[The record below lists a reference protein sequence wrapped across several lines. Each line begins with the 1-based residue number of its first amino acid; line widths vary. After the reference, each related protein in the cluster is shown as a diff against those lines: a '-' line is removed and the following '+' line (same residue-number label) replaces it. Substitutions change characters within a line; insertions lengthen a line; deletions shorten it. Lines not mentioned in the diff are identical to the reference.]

1 MFGYFG
7 KLPNFPDFVRYN
19 SAGEELLAFD
29 KWIQEGITGSKLKL
43 KSAWEKIFKNSPLYS
58 FLFNYQGSK
67 KFLAGSLFP
76 SEDKSSRYYP
86 FITILKFNKSFIDFD
101 RLFMMPVIL
110 KDFSEKMFSA
120 YNFLAKCN
128 NVKELDNFIESYE
141 LDIKNFNAYEND
153 YAEYLQNTKLND
165 FWERITGS
173 PDESKKL
180 NIINNL
186 LFISPGLKQSSNAAF
201 SFAIK
206 ILLPSEKTFSS
217 FDIGYFI
224 NLILNLVKSPLQVSA
239 LFWSYPN
246 SGSFNSLFIIFGRL
260 SPQNLHELI
269 NPGYI
274 SDNSI
279 DLKNRIDGEGLKYL
293 SADLKALME
302 NKSLSLS
309 EFYACNIINTSL

>member
-1 MFGYFG
+1 MGEYF
-7 KLPNFPDFVRYN
+7 KSSPSYN
-19 SAGEELLAFD
+19 
-29 KWIQEGITGSKLKL
+29 
-43 KSAWEKIFKNSPLYS
+43 

-67 KFLAGSLFP
+67 NFLAGGLFP

-86 FITILKFNKSFIDFD
+86 FLTILKFNKSFIDFD
-101 RLFMMPVIL
+101 RLFMLPVIL
-110 KDFSEKMFSA
+110 KDFSEKMFLT
-120 YNFLAKCN
+120 YNILAKCN
-128 NVKELDNFIESYE
+128 NVKELDNFIESYD
-141 LDIKNFNAYEND
+141 LDIKNFNAFEND

-173 PDESKKL
+173 PDDSKKL

-186 LFISPGLKQSSNAAF
+186 LFISPGWRQSSNSAF
-201 SFAIK
+201 SLAIK

-224 NLILNLVKSPLQVSA
+224 NLILNIVKSPLQVSA

-274 SDNSI
+274 SDNSF
-279 DLKNRIDGEGLKYL
+279 DLKNRIDGEGLNIF
-293 SADLKALME
+293 SADLKALMG

-309 EFYACNIINTSL
+309 EFLHAI